1 MEAVE
6 FNQVR
11 SEFEEMGIQVVGTS
25 VDPLEKLVRF
35 RDKNELGFPLMSDAD
50 RTVGTE
56 YDTLKSE
63 GGSHERDTFL
73 IASDGVIVAAYKKV
87 QARGHAAKVLE
98 DARRL
103 RGEGR
108 I

>member
-6 FNQVR
+6 FNQAR
-11 SEFEEMGIQVVGTS
+11 SEFEEMGIQIVGTS
-25 VDPLEKLVRF
+25 VDPLERLARF
-35 RDKNELGFPLMSDAD
+35 RDKHELGFPLMSDAE

-56 YDTLKSE
+56 YGTLKSE

-87 QARGHAAKVLE
+87 AAKGHAARVLE

-103 RGEGR
+103 REEGR